1 MADMDL
7 IMVPGVAFDRSG
19 NRLGRGLGY
28 FDRLLGRPFKKRVPV
43 IGLAYELQLVEQVP
57 TTDRDMPVD
66 KIITESEVID
76 CRAGRAFN
84 SNRN

>member
-1 MADMDL
+1 
-7 IMVPGVAFDRSG
+7 
-19 NRLGRGLGY
+19 
-28 FDRLLGRPFKKRVPV
+28 VPV